1 MRDSSCVGS
10 ALLHRRRESRD
21 VSPGL
26 RNWDNVDHN
35 SSFTM
40 TRAIR
45 ASLYRAPATAATTRV
60 YLLIDRPELS
70 TGAITTVTTHCRQR
84 DQVGH
89 AFVRP
94 ARLIAM

>member
-35 SSFTM
+35 SSFTI
-40 TRAIR
+40 TIR
-45 ASLYRAPATAATTRV
+45 APLYRASAAVAITRA

-89 AFVRP
+89 AFVQP